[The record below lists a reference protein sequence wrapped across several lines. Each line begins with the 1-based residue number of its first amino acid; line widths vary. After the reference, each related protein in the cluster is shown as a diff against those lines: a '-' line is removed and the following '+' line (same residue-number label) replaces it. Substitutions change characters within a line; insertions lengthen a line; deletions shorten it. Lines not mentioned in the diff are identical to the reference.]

1 MCVCVYSSVNGC
13 NPLKQDNCV
22 MFCGGDVLLLLKQYF
37 FSFNFFNRLHRYF
50 VLRFQ
55 FDSTDRL
62 L

>member
-1 MCVCVYSSVNGC
+1 MCVYSSVNGC

-37 FSFNFFNRLHRYF
+37 FSFNFFNRLHTYF